1 VAVAEEHEVT
11 LLVMEAMVALEA
23 EETEEEQIITHLLE
37 QPIRAAEAAET
48 VSAAEWTDSSEVQ
61 AL

>member
-37 QPIRAAEAAET
+37 QPIRAAE
-48 VSAAEWTDSSEVQ
+48 
-61 AL
+61 